1 MTAGEQPMKSG
12 NIPVLNVEEDTIPR
26 AYEKAIEAVW
36 EKGVSIRTEYDRP
49 EDPPSRDATVI
60 IVVRHPFGQ
69 PRFHRSF
76 ADGLGGLAEYVM
88 EVVHGAHD
96 YWVKPVEEIM
106 KGKESKDTRW
116 TYSYHERLF
125 EYRIEDKVVDQIGYL
140 IDKLSSTGYS
150 RRAQAITWNPKLDP
164 PTDDPPCLQ
173 RIWGRLCEDGEGGY
187 IYNMNT
193 HWRSRDLFK
202 AWFENVIALTT
213 LMRNIAEEISK
224 KTGKEVRVGRYVDI
238 SDSLHIYGSYFR
250 EIEGDPEK
258 GIKSFFEKLKSRSF
272 EERTWDSDFIKPH
285 FIDDGLGKGLRPMLV
300 REKEMPQKVRKAVEE
315 ELRKM
320 EKKDYVV

>member
-1 MTAGEQPMKSG
+1 MELGM
-12 NIPVLNVEEDTIPR
+12 IPVLTVCGDTIPQ
-26 AYEKAIEAVW
+26 AYESALKEVW
-36 EKGVSIRTEYDRP
+36 EKGARIRTEYDRS
-49 EDPPSRDATVI
+49 EDPASRDATVV
-60 IVVRHPFGQ
+60 IVVQNPFGQ

-96 YWVKPVEEIM
+96 YWVKPLEEII
-106 KGKESKDTRW
+106 KAKESKDTRW
-116 TYSYHERLF
+116 TYTYHGRLC
-125 EYRIEDKVVDQIGYL
+125 EYRIEDQVVNQINAM
-140 IDKLSSTGYS
+140 IDKLSERGYT

-173 RIWGRLCEDGEGGY
+173 RIWGRLCEDGERGF
-187 IYNMNT
+187 IFNMNT

-213 LMRNIAEEISK
+213 LMRKIAENISERIGK
-224 KTGKEVRVGRYVDI
+224 KVRLGRYVDI

-258 GIKSFFEKLKSRSF
+258 GIQSFFEKIESRSF
-272 EERTWDSDFIKPH
+272 EERTWNSSFVKPF
-285 FIDDGLGKGLRPMLV
+285 FIDDGVGKGLRPMLE
-300 REKEMPQKVRKAVEE
+300 REKEMPEGVRKLVEE
-315 ELRKM
+315 ELRMM
-320 EKKDYVV
+320 EGKGYVV